1 MGKTAMGLSYNN
13 QSPRKTFHKTNTEV
27 LSFIR
32 QLRLYASKEQR
43 QYLKEKTHNHRQEMR
58 KKKHESTRLAW
69 RNSKQR
75 SSAIPILRSRSRSN
89 ILLTSCVS
97 SVPIHRR
104 SKEVH
109 DEISDS
115 FSESCVNH
123 SLYLKEPNNNVSL
136 LATGA
141 KSEKVNN
148 TSLQDNRRCGEFKR
162 ESGAHSLSKSRYELG
177 SQDASKCPQLLNLH
191 THNSYSSA
199 SDILYSVPMQRYML
213 LPTAEKRKF
222 SDIECS
228 CHDYF
233 NVIYGQCHSDGGKNM
248 GEFPLSCP
256 KAKYLDGPVTLSS
269 KHCSYD
275 CHDQGYRK
283 TKVSKTAMIFDI
295 HEGRRHSLT
304 VPPKLCSSTAKKNST
319 VESNS
324 MAQQLDIRSNQKEA
338 ERRSQ
343 QAPQL
348 SRSRS
353 LNFPEWDQAPQPA
366 LADMQRYNKSPNE
379 SNNVVSSNIV
389 HTRRSSFGTSLSP
402 NNVSSSA
409 FSHFMSPICGRA
421 PNVEF
426 GRSVTKSSS
435 GSEYSSNFE
444 ERRSNNGDIKSEVGR
459 ENPITN
465 VDHIWEHMNVFDAV
479 FDPFLFTSNEE
490 KVRRCSCKFFL
501 PSSPL
506 PFDFDCIY
514 IQAIA

>member
-1 MGKTAMGLSYNN
+1 
-13 QSPRKTFHKTNTEV
+13 
-27 LSFIR
+27 
-32 QLRLYASKEQR
+32 
-43 QYLKEKTHNHRQEMR
+43 
-58 KKKHESTRLAW
+58 
-69 RNSKQR
+69 
-75 SSAIPILRSRSRSN
+75 
-89 ILLTSCVS
+89 
-97 SVPIHRR
+97 
-104 SKEVH
+104 
-109 DEISDS
+109 
-115 FSESCVNH
+115 
-123 SLYLKEPNNNVSL
+123 
-136 LATGA
+136 
-141 KSEKVNN
+141 
-148 TSLQDNRRCGEFKR
+148 
-162 ESGAHSLSKSRYELG
+162 
-177 SQDASKCPQLLNLH
+177 
-191 THNSYSSA
+191 
-199 SDILYSVPMQRYML
+199 
-213 LPTAEKRKF
+213 
-222 SDIECS
+222 
-228 CHDYF
+228 
-233 NVIYGQCHSDGGKNM
+233 
-248 GEFPLSCP
+248 
-256 KAKYLDGPVTLSS
+256 
-269 KHCSYD
+269 
-275 CHDQGYRK
+275 
-283 TKVSKTAMIFDI
+283 MIFDI

-304 VPPKLCSSTAKKNST
+304 VPPKLCSSTAKKSST

-324 MAQQLDIRSNQKEA
+324 MAQKLDIWSNQKEA

-389 HTRRSSFGTSLSP
+389 HTRRCSFGTSLSP

-465 VDHIWEHMNVFDAV
+465 VDHIWEQMNVFDAV

-490 KVRRCSCKFFL
+490 KVRRCCCKFFL

-514 IQAIA
+514 IHAIAWYIA